1 MNEFDPLTS
10 GTGELNWVV
19 VSIDGPTV
27 EFAQISPA
35 DPGTLHYVKSV
46 KAADFATATDCIRSY
61 AATLPGGSLSGHR
74 AAIAVSGAITGD
86 SIRVSRG
93 GWIISV
99 SGLRHMFGEQ
109 PIVLNDS
116 MALGWAGAN
125 VSGQTHRPVGVHSS
139 TPDIGEGRIVVI
151 NWGLGLGG
159 AAVHAMPDGTQIA
172 LPCEFGHSGF
182 SPENER
188 ELALHRLIGK
198 GRTTVS
204 WEQVLC
210 LAPADPI
217 WREPTLALSSAE
229 IDSMRAE
236 MAGSFASD
244 IALSFTAWKGMVLTG
259 ANSILLENAEAARLF
274 NQRFESKTAYRLKM
288 RTVPRWLYKEPSAI
302 LKGCARSL
310 IQAAGQ
316 KNA

>member
-1 MNEFDPLTS
+1 MSDFVASTS
-10 GTGELNWVV
+10 GAGELDWVV

-27 EFAQISPA
+27 EFAQVSPA
-35 DPGTLHYVKSV
+35 NPNILHHVKSV
-46 KAADFATATDCIRSY
+46 KTADFATATDCIRSY
-61 AATLPGGSLSGHR
+61 AATLPGGSLSGRR

-86 SIRVSRG
+86 SIRISRG

-99 SGLRHMFGEQ
+99 SGMRHMFGEQ
-109 PIVLNDS
+109 PLVVNDS
-116 MALGWAGAN
+116 VALGWAGAN
-125 VSGQTHRPVGVHSS
+125 VSAQTHRPIGAHNGVAD
-139 TPDIGEGRIVVI
+139 PGEGRILAI

-159 AAVHAMPDGTQIA
+159 AAVHVTPDGTQIA
-172 LPCEFGHSGF
+172 LPCEFGHAGF

-198 GRTTVS
+198 GRMPVS

-210 LAPADPI
+210 LLPNDPV
-217 WREPTLALSSAE
+217 WRDAALALSSAE
-229 IDSMRAE
+229 IDAMRAE

-244 IALSFTAWKGMVLTG
+244 VALSFTAWKGMVVTG
-259 ANSILLENAEAARLF
+259 ANSALLENLEYARLF
-274 NQRFESKTAYRLKM
+274 NQRFESKSAYRLKM

-302 LKGCARSL
+302 LKGCARL
-310 IQAAGQ
+310 LMQVAGQ